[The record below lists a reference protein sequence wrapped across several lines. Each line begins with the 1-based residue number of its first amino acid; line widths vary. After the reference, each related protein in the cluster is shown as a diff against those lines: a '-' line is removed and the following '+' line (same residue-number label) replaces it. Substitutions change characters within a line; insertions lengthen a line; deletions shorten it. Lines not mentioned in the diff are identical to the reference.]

1 MHVITISFGP
11 NSTQVPLH
19 FDSVENA
26 EAAMATVKSPGA
38 NAPGAV
44 VEIVDDFGQKFRG
57 ALMHVHGLFLE
68 DVDVATKLRAERW
81 MSEQRAAVKAQSS
94 LAKDPALR
102 AMAQLNGGMN
112 MMPPGGIMRS

>member
-1 MHVITISFGP
+1 MHVLTISFGP
-11 NSTQVPLH
+11 TCTQVPMH
-19 FDSVENA
+19 FKSEESA
-26 EAAMATVKSPGA
+26 ESAMTRVKNPGA
-38 NAPGAV
+38 NAPGAI